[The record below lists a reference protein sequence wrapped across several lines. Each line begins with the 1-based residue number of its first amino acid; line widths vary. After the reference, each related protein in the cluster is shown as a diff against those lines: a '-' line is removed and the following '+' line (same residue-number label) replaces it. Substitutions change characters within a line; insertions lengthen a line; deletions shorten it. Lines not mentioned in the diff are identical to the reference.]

1 MTKQREPRV
10 YCLYRVSSKK
20 QVNAENNDIPM
31 QRTACRDY
39 CKQRGWTVVKEFEE
53 KGISGYKVSA
63 NDRDAIQ
70 NLRDAALHE
79 EFDIL
84 LVFMFDRLGRIDDET
99 PFVLQWFCKQGVQVW
114 SVMEGEQKFEQHID
128 KLTNFLRFWQ
138 ASGESEKTS
147 MRIKERKQQL
157 TREGCYTGGPVPFGY
172 HRVPNGRLN
181 KHGTPLHDLVVHETE
196 AAMVRMIFQKS
207 VHEGMG
213 SHRMAEWLNEQG
225 LRTHSGAKF
234 RALAVLRILRN
245 RIYCG
250 YLVAGEMISPQME
263 QLRIIE
269 WDEFERAQVILQ
281 QRHEVDDEKRH
292 ISMRVK
298 GQAMLSGNLFCS
310 HCGGRITTSRY
321 QDRKV
326 RKDGTEYV
334 ADHMRYT
341 CYHRTRN
348 LCKCDGQA
356 TFKAGRVDEMVSNII
371 REIFS
376 HMQGAPRE
384 EKLKA
389 MLKRQEAGFMA
400 NRRKVSLELERN
412 ETQLTKLQ
420 DEIGKALLGQ
430 SAYSTDDLSQAITTL
445 KAKISEGRVQLEMLS
460 DEHTQQEHAVQSI
473 TPAYTQFKS
482 WAEEF
487 DGASMEKRKMIA
499 CQLFTRI
506 ELGKNYSI
514 AVTLNMTYQQFC
526 EEWEGLSERMASMS

>member
-1 MTKQREPRV
+1 MITTDVPVENIVRGE
-10 YCLYRVSSKK
+10 LYYASLGLSY
-20 QVNAENNDIPM
+20 AGSE
-31 QRTACRDY
+31 
-39 CKQRGWTVVKEFEE
+39 QRGHRPVLIIQSDD
-53 KGISGYKVSA
+53 ISGECPTIIVAAVTSKPKYAGNATHHRLQARYGLSVPSVVLLE
-63 NDRDAIQ
+63 Q
-70 NLRDAALHE
+70 LRTLDKSRLKKRIGMVDAADMSAIDQVLSTTLGINPTLIPLCNRCAQRYYDTGE
-79 EFDIL
+79 YIIKRADPEQNPAER
-84 LVFMFDRLGRIDDET
+84 DRCICMDN
-99 PFVLQWFCKQGVQVW
+99 
-114 SVMEGEQKFEQHID
+114 M
-128 KLTNFLRFWQ
+128 
-138 ASGESEKTS
+138 
-147 MRIKERKQQL
+147 
-157 TREGCYTGGPVPFGY
+157 GY

-250 YLVAGEMISPQME
+250 YLVAGEIISPQME

-269 WDEFERAQVILQ
+269 VDEFERAQVILQ
-281 QRHEVDDEKRH
+281 QRHEADDEKRH

-356 TFKAGRVDEMVSNII
+356 TFKVDRVDEMVSNII